1 MAHRNL
7 KFLKD
12 KYLIKD
18 IQLNNDNES
27 LKELHRRYKN
37 MYFKQAHKFKN
48 FFNINNINLDG
59 IVHPLTL
66 SELVMRSISSSLFK
80 EQIFTLYI
88 KKFYSVKNSFE
99 YDGLKYLKKCQYF
112 VIRSIENWI
121 ENRRSST
128 VQFHV
133 LTLIMMG

>member
-37 MYFKQAHKFKN
+37 MYFN
-48 FFNINNINLDG
+48 
-59 IVHPLTL
+59 
-66 SELVMRSISSSLFK
+66 
-80 EQIFTLYI
+80 
-88 KKFYSVKNSFE
+88 
-99 YDGLKYLKKCQYF
+99 
-112 VIRSIENWI
+112 
-121 ENRRSST
+121 
-128 VQFHV
+128 
-133 LTLIMMG
+133 